1 LEPATTPQL
10 PFDKRQ
16 LNSANSRSFPL
27 AISLGEFSV
36 TAKPKK
42 MTRLALR
49 LGVVGVVVALATGL
63 GYAIAWW
70 SGAFEPK
77 IEPDQKAV
85 ASAVP
90 DSLANYVKDQVH
102 PVDQPYYAEAIGTL
116 KAASR
121 TQISARVMAEIK
133 SIKVRA
139 GDMVEKGDLLVELDR
154 EAMQRRL
161 LQAKAELAAAEAAV
175 DQTETEYTRA
185 QKLIKADPG
194 AITDQQLKQ
203 AVFQYETAKAKR
215 SGAEEAL
222 AEAEVLLSYTEIRA
236 PKAGTIVERLAEPGD
251 VAQPGIPLLELYDPT
266 SLRLEVPVMEDLAIT
281 LKEGDELRVKI
292 DALDNKEFLATVDE
306 IVPQAEAASRS
317 LLVKVK
323 LPPSPELIEGMFG
336 RLMIPAG
343 VRRHLCLNAA
353 AIERIGQLEF
363 VYTVDEDGNP
373 ERRYIKTGRY
383 GRPDRVEVLSG
394 LKANETVLVKAKEAS
409 EPTPSSAPQG

>member
-1 LEPATTPQL
+1 M
-10 PFDKRQ
+10 
-16 LNSANSRSFPL
+16 
-27 AISLGEFSV
+27 
-36 TAKPKK
+36 AK
-42 MTRLALR
+42 LALR
-49 LGVVGVVVALATGL
+49 LGKVGVVFVLVAGL

-70 SGAFEPK
+70 TGAFESK
-77 IEPDQKAV
+77 IEPDQTAV
-85 ASAVP
+85 ASTLP
-90 DSLANYVKDQVH
+90 GSLSDYVTDEVH

-121 TQISARVMAEIK
+121 TAISARVMAEIK
-133 SIKVRA
+133 SVEVRA
-139 GDMVEKGDLLVELDR
+139 GDMVEKGDVLVELDR

-175 DQTETEYTRA
+175 DQTQTEYSRA
-185 QKLIKADPG
+185 QKLIEADPG

-203 AVFQYETAKAKR
+203 AIYQYETAKAKR
-215 SGAEEAL
+215 SGAEEAM
-222 AEAEVLLSYTEIRA
+222 AEAEVLLSYTEITA
-236 PKAGTIVERLAEPGD
+236 PKAGTVVERLAEPGD

-292 DALDNKEFLATVDE
+292 DALDNREFLATVDE
-306 IVPQAEAASRS
+306 IVPQAETASRS
-317 LLVKVK
+317 LMVKVK

-363 VYTVDEDGNP
+363 VYVVAENGKP
-373 ERRYIKTGRY
+373 ERRFIKTGRY

-394 LKANETVLVKAKEAS
+394 LKANETVLVKAKETG
-409 EPTPSSAPQG
+409 EPTQSSAPQG

>member
-1 LEPATTPQL
+1 M
-10 PFDKRQ
+10 
-16 LNSANSRSFPL
+16 
-27 AISLGEFSV
+27 
-36 TAKPKK
+36 AK
-42 MTRLALR
+42 LALR
-49 LGVVGVVVALATGL
+49 LGMVGFVLVLVAGL

-70 SGAFEPK
+70 TGAFESR
-77 IEPDQKAV
+77 IEPDQKPV

-90 DSLANYVKDQVH
+90 GSLADYDTDEVH

-121 TQISARVMAEIK
+121 TAISARLMAEIK
-133 SIKVRA
+133 NIEVRA
-139 GDMVEKGDLLVELDR
+139 GDMVEKGDPLVELDR

-175 DQTETEYTRA
+175 DQTEGEYSRA
-185 QKLIKADPG
+185 QKLIEADPG

-203 AVFQYETAKAKR
+203 AIYQYETAKAKR

-222 AEAEVLLSYTEIRA
+222 AEAEVLLSYTQITA
-236 PKAGTIVERLAEPGD
+236 PKAGTVVERLAEPGD

-266 SLRLEVPVMEDLAIT
+266 SLRLEVPVMESLAIT

-317 LLVKVK
+317 LMVKVK

-363 VYTVDEDGNP
+363 VYVVAEDGKP
-373 ERRYIKTGRY
+373 ERRFIKTGRY

-394 LKANETVLVKAKEAS
+394 LKANETVLIKAKETS
-409 EPTPSSAPQG
+409 EPTQSSAPQG

>member
-1 LEPATTPQL
+1 M
-10 PFDKRQ
+10 
-16 LNSANSRSFPL
+16 
-27 AISLGEFSV
+27 
-36 TAKPKK
+36 AK
-42 MTRLALR
+42 LALR
-49 LGVVGVVVALATGL
+49 LGMVGFVLVLVAGL

-70 SGAFEPK
+70 TGAFESR
-77 IEPDQKAV
+77 IEPDQKPV

-90 DSLANYVKDQVH
+90 GSLADYDTDEVH

-121 TQISARVMAEIK
+121 TAISARVMAEIK
-133 SIKVRA
+133 SIEVRA
-139 GDMVEKGDLLVELDR
+139 GDMVEKGDPLVELDR

-175 DQTETEYTRA
+175 DQTEGEYSRA
-185 QKLIKADPG
+185 QKLIEADPG

-203 AVFQYETAKAKR
+203 AIYQYETAKAKR

-222 AEAEVLLSYTEIRA
+222 AEAEVLLSYTQISA
-236 PKAGTIVERLAEPGD
+236 PKAGTVVERLAEPGD

-266 SLRLEVPVMEDLAIT
+266 SLRLEVPVMESLAIT

-317 LLVKVK
+317 LMVKVK

-353 AIERIGQLEF
+353 SIERIGQLEF
-363 VYTVDEDGNP
+363 VYVVAEDGKP
-373 ERRYIKTGRY
+373 ERRFIKTGRY

-394 LKANETVLVKAKEAS
+394 LKANETVLIKAKETS
-409 EPTPSSAPQG
+409 EPTQSSAPQG